1 LFEETLPSG
10 PFETRERDRCC
21 YEQPAEHPV
30 HLPLAFRRG
39 HKPELLAPNTPAA
52 AEFRKL
58 WESARKDL
66 WAP

>member
-1 LFEETLPSG
+1 ARFIHEDVYPNLDFIPAHSSFRNFDIKLEHEE
-10 PFETRERDRCC
+10 
-21 YEQPAEHPV
+21 
-30 HLPLAFRRG
+30 G
-39 HKPELLAPNTPAA
+39 HNVLKDLLAPNTPAA